1 MKKKILGFGICALC
15 CLGACNRLKQPLP
28 TLPQETTS
36 VESVTQESTESTTTQ
51 EAMGMEI
58 VTKETIEIN
67 LPTTDDKEVARENL
81 QAVIDAYLPGIVCWG
96 DSLTLGMG
104 GNASYPDVVRQ
115 LINEEILAG
124 TGCEIPVINMGIG
137 VEDSATI
144 TARACG
150 MPMTTIEEFT
160 IPAQCVNVQFNF
172 RNEEGQI
179 LEPIIHG
186 TTGIEYVEI
195 CGVRGTLEFLP
206 DVAGV
211 SGGKFLYYFKRLEAG
226 EEVKVPAGTK
236 IYTNGYMEYKK
247 YLPIIFMGENGG
259 YADLDQLMR
268 QQVSIINAN
277 ENAKGYLIIGLT
289 TGTAAEREPM
299 EIAMQEKY
307 GKNYL
312 NARQIISKDGA
323 ALAEIE
329 TTVFDQWM
337 TDEGKIPGRLLSDS
351 VHFNGDGYRV
361 LGMLV
366 YNQLKE
372 LGYFDEIIEEVQNY
386 RKFQ

>member
-1 MKKKILGFGICALC
+1 MKKKLFFLMI
-15 CLGACNRLKQPLP
+15 GAMCFLNACKHVQQPLP
-28 TLPQETTS
+28 TVTQETTTP
-36 VESVTQESTESTTTQ
+36 EIVTQESTSVQETTG
-51 EAMGMEI
+51 EEI
-58 VTKETIEIN
+58 ATKETVELN
-67 LPTTDDKEVARENL
+67 LPPTDDKEVARANL
-81 QAVIDAYLPGIVCWG
+81 QAVIDAYIPGIVCWG
-96 DSLTLGMG
+96 DSLTVGMG
-104 GNASYPDVVRQ
+104 GNASYPNVVRQ
-115 LINEEILAG
+115 MINEEILSG

-150 MPMTTIEEFT
+150 MPMTTLEEFT

-179 LEPIIHG
+179 PEPIIHG

-195 CGVRGTLEFLP
+195 CGVQGTLEFLP

-211 SGGKFLYYFKRLEAG
+211 SGGKFLYYFKRSEAG

-236 IYTNGYMEYKK
+236 ILTSGYMEYKR
-247 YLPIIFMGENGG
+247 YLPIILMGENGG
-259 YADLDQLMR
+259 YTDVEQLMR
-268 QQVSIINAN
+268 QQVSIINAS
-277 ENAKGYLIIGLT
+277 ENSKGYLIIGLT

-307 GKNYL
+307 GENYL

-337 TDEGKIPGRLLSDS
+337 TDEGRIPGRLLSDS
-351 VHFNGDGYRV
+351 VHFNEDGYRV

-372 LGYFDEIIEEVQNY
+372 LGYFDEIIKEVQNY
-386 RKFQ
+386 RKLQ